1 MIFNA
6 AQLLRER
13 PGATR
18 SYDLEPEFP
27 VHRGHVELLRVPKG
41 VLVTAD
47 IDVILEAECSRCLV
61 AFGYPARLHIEE
73 VFYQQVDV
81 DTGMRIE
88 SGAQPGDFL
97 IGLDHTIDITEAV
110 RQYSVMAAAMQ
121 PLCRPDCPGL
131 CPECGQALRTG
142 ACGWDRTHLDP
153 RWSVL
158 AALRHPLDG

>member
-1 MIFNA
+1 MIFKA

-131 CPECGQALRTG
+131 CPECGQDLSMG
-142 ACGWDRTHLDP
+142 DCGCDRTHLDP

-158 AALRHPLDG
+158 AALKQRLDG